1 MELEF
6 NLFWYPIEKHSFYI
20 KYHLNIH
27 FIPFYDKA
35 SIKQLWI
42 LKHALNKRKGEIC
55 AFYRIMYENGS
66 NFTAITLIP
75 SPLSVKST
83 YWIFISYN
91 SVLLMN

>member
-35 SIKQLWI
+35 SIKQL
-42 LKHALNKRKGEIC
+42 L
-55 AFYRIMYENGS
+55 
-66 NFTAITLIP
+66 
-75 SPLSVKST
+75 
-83 YWIFISYN
+83 
-91 SVLLMN
+91 